1 MQCNYFDAG
10 RCRSCT
16 LMGVPYG
23 TQLAEKERRVR
34 DVLAPFTAGLEWL
47 PPVAS
52 PASHFRNKAK
62 LVVAGRAGRPTFGI
76 LDPAGRGVD
85 LRRCGLYEPGLA
97 ATFDPL
103 HRVVR
108 DHGIEPYDVPARRG
122 ELKHLI
128 VTHSPDGEHLVRFV
142 VRSEAGLAAVR
153 AALPD
158 VRAAVPSAR
167 VVTVNLHPEHKA
179 VLEGATEVVLTEDSL
194 LPVRLD
200 DVTLHLGPRAF
211 FQTNT
216 AVTRELYAQ
225 ARSWAD
231 ALSPAAVTDLYCGV
245 GGFALHLAAPGRRVT
260 GVESAVDAVEAA
272 RFSAGRMTSRD
283 PGPRP
288 HLHRGRRHRGRP
300 RRPGPRGRQPPA
312 TRHRA
317 RARGP
322 PGGVGGLPRHLLEL
336 QRRHPRP
343 RPRGDAR
350 PAPGPGARRRHVPA
364 DAARRDRPAAAAPLR
379 LTRRPPQRLTVP

>member
-1 MQCNYFDAG
+1 MQCDYFDAG
-10 RCRSCT
+10 ACRSCT

-23 TQLAEKERRVR
+23 AQLADKEGHVR
-34 DVLAPFTAGLEWL
+34 DVLAPFAADLAWL

-76 LDPAGRGVD
+76 LDAQGRGVD
-85 LRRCGLYEPGLA
+85 LRRCGLYEPGLS

-122 ELKHLI
+122 ELKHVI

-153 AALPD
+153 AAVPD
-158 VRAAVPSAR
+158 VLAAVPSAR

-179 VLEGATEVVLTEDSL
+179 VLEGETEVVLTEQSL
-194 LPVRLD
+194 LPVRLE

-216 AVTRELYAQ
+216 AVTRQLYAQ

-231 ALSPAAVTDLYCGV
+231 ALSPASVTDLYCGV

-260 GVESAVDAVEAA
+260 GVESAVDAVDAATTSAAQMSQRVPGLDVTFTAGDATEEVPGDPELVVVNPPRRGIGPGLAA
-272 RFSAGRMTSRD
+272 RLEASDASHVIYSSCNVDTLARDLAAMPSLRPVQGRVVDMF
-283 PGPRP
+283 P
-288 HLHRGRRHRGRP
+288 
-300 RRPGPRGRQPPA
+300 Q
-312 TRHRA
+312 TRHVETALLLR
-317 RARGP
+317 REP
-322 PGGVGGLPRHLLEL
+322 P
-336 QRRHPRP
+336 
-343 RPRGDAR
+343 D
-350 PAPGPGARRRHVPA
+350 PA
-364 DAARRDRPAAAAPLR
+364 
-379 LTRRPPQRLTVP
+379 LTTP